1 MVKSFRAK
9 SSKPARMFQ
18 WNAVDTSPDLARGGV
33 KMAWKLSK
41 WLFDIRDNT
50 DGIRVFCRNIYLH
63 LRSIIFS
70 ALLRGRS
77 PPSPPL
83 LPPWTLHCFS
93 VPCIAVNLH
102 CVRELRWPPQVNCCL
117 LAIASTLGRRCC
129 SWKVGKN
136 EWGMRG
142 SGRSRAHLSKISLSP
157 TMARAHRST
166 RHVSKRESCTVVKWF
181 KTEYE
186 YVR

>member
-33 KMAWKLSK
+33 KMAWKLTK

-77 PPSPPL
+77 PPSPPSSL
-83 LPPWTLHCFS
+83 RGPSTVSQCLALQS
-93 VPCIAVNLH
+93 ICI
-102 CVRELRWPPQVNCCL
+102 RELRWPPQVNCCL

-142 SGRSRAHLSKISLSP
+142 NGRSRAHLSKISLSP

-166 RHVSKRESCTVVKWF
+166 RHLSKRESCTVVKWF
-181 KTEYE
+181 KTE
-186 YVR
+186 